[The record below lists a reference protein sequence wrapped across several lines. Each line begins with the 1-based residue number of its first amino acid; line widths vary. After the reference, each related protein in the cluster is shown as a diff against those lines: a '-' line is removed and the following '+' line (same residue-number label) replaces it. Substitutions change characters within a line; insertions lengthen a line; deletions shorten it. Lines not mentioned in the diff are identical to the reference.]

1 MARIAGGGAARRNK
15 RAALPS
21 AQELLGAF
29 YGLGSKQTAGIS
41 KITGS
46 GASMFAGLPT
56 ASSVGEFSEFISLTK
71 ANDTMRYYTGTKKV
85 ANLAG
90 EALAPN
96 LDSDVYYVDKDG
108 NFVDRSVYRQSYDV
122 DEDTGEL
129 IVPGER
135 GPQFGESD
143 APAPITV
150 VPTSTSDP
158 ARPRTVAAGY
168 DNVREVITV
177 VFRDGTFYNYYEC
190 SAGDWQKFKSVVSK
204 GQYIYTFLDY
214 KPRGAADVSSLS
226 ANARK
231 TFYKFTRAAQL
242 NYGGR
247 PPKKRK

>member
-1 MARIAGGGAARRNK
+1 MARVSGGGASRNR

-46 GASMFAGLPT
+46 GAGIFAGLPT

-96 LDSDVYYVDKDG
+96 IDSDVYYVDKDG

-122 DEDTGEL
+122 DDDTGEL
-129 IVPGER
+129 IVPGEK

-150 VPTSTSDP
+150 VPTSTSNP

-168 DNVREVITV
+168 DRDRQVITV
-177 VFRDGTFYNYYEC
+177 VFRDGTFYNYYEVTP
-190 SAGDWQKFKSVVSK
+190 GEWQKFKSVVSK

-214 KPRGAADVSSLS
+214 KPRGAADVSTLS
-226 ANARK
+226 SNARK
-231 TFYKFTRAAQL
+231 SFYKFTRAAQL
-242 NYGGR
+242 HYGGR

>member
-1 MARIAGGGAARRNK
+1 MARVAGGGAARRNK

-29 YGLGSKQTAGIS
+29 YGLGSKQTSGIS

-46 GASMFAGLPT
+46 GTGMFAGLPT
-56 ASSVGEFSEFISLTK
+56 ASSVGEYNEFISLTK
-71 ANDTMRYYTGTKKV
+71 ANDTMRYYSGVSKSV
-85 ANLAG
+85 NLAG

-96 LDSDVYYVDKDG
+96 IDGDTYYIDSDG
-108 NFVDRSVYRQSYDV
+108 NYVDRSIYRQSYDV
-122 DEDTGEL
+122 DDDTGEL
-129 IVPGER
+129 VVPGEQ

-143 APAPITV
+143 APAPISV
-150 VPTSTSDP
+150 VPTSTSNP

-168 DNVREVITV
+168 DRNREVITV

-204 GQYIYTFLDY
+204 GRYIYTFLDY
-214 KPRGAADVSSLS
+214 KPRGEADVSSLS

-231 TFYKFTRAAQL
+231 SFYKFTRAAQIH
-242 NYGGR
+242 YGGR
-247 PPKKRK
+247 QSKKRK